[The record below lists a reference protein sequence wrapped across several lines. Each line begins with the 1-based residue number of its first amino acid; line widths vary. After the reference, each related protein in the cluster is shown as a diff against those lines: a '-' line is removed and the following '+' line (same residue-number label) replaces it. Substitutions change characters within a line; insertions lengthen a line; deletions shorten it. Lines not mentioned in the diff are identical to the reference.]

1 MPPMNGDSAAL
12 AIALAHHQAGRLP
25 EAEALYRQ
33 ILGRE
38 PGNAQAWH
46 LLGVAQYQRGELAA
60 AAESLGRA
68 VALEPNAPAFH
79 CNLGNVRQAL
89 NQPDQ
94 AAGCYRRSLALNP
107 NHIEA
112 LNNLGT
118 VLESQGAREEA
129 VACYRKVLSLKPEL
143 PRAHN
148 NLGLALEGLGQRGEA
163 LACFRR
169 ALELDPGYAEA
180 HYHLG
185 NALREE
191 RQVEDAVASYRRA
204 VQLRPDFSQAHGNLG
219 NVLKEQGRLDEA
231 IAHLRKA
238 LALSPDHAE
247 THYNLGNVLKEQGRL
262 DEAAGRYRRA
272 LALRPDYP
280 EAVCALAHELE
291 HLCEWPQ
298 VAALARRVI
307 ESVEHESVDGAGAAI
322 TPFSFM
328 VLPVPTTAE
337 QQWRCARQWARR
349 RFDSLATGRGSLAAP
364 REASSKKRR
373 TIGYL
378 SADFHAHATA
388 MLIAELFEKHDRS
401 RFEII
406 AYSYGHQ
413 DAGAMRQRLA
423 SALDRFVDVKDL
435 SPEQTAKRIAHDEV
449 DILVDLK
456 GYTQHARSEILALR
470 PAPIQVNY
478 LGYPGTMGADFM
490 DYILVDDFIVP
501 PGQQPYFSERLVHL
515 PGCYQVNDSRR
526 AIAERT
532 PSRGQCDLPDQGFV
546 YCSFNNNYKITPE
559 IFDVWMRLL
568 AAVEGSV
575 LWLFEANRFAAD
587 NLRREALAR
596 GVAAERLVFA
606 PRLEPAEHLARH
618 RLADLFL
625 DTAPINAHTTAS
637 DALWAGCPVLTIAGQ
652 TFVAR
657 VAGSLLRTLD
667 LPELIA
673 TNLAEYEATALRL
686 TRDPRALAALRDR
699 LAANRTT
706 SSLFDAGQFAR
717 HLEQAYDTMYEIH
730 RAGQAPRAFAVEA
743 MNR

>member
-1 MPPMNGDSAAL
+1 METTSAAL
-12 AIALAHHQAGRLP
+12 GIALRHHQAGRLP

-33 ILGRE
+33 ILSRE

-46 LLGVAQYQRGELAA
+46 LLGVAQFQLGELAA
-60 AAESLGRA
+60 AADSLGRA
-68 VALEPNAPAFH
+68 IALEPNAPAFH
-79 CNLGNVRQAL
+79 CNLGNVHQAL
-89 NQPDQ
+89 DQPDQ
-94 AAGCYRRSLALNP
+94 AAGCYWRSLALNP
-107 NHIEA
+107 NHVEA

-118 VLESQGAREEA
+118 VLESQGARDEA
-129 VACYRKVLSLKPEL
+129 VACYRRVLTLKPDL
-143 PRAHN
+143 PQTHN

-180 HYHLG
+180 HYNLG

-191 RQVEDAVASYRRA
+191 RHVDDAVASYRRA
-204 VQLRPDFSQAHGNLG
+204 VQLRPDFSQAHSNLG

-231 IAHLRKA
+231 ISHLQQA
-238 LALSPDHAE
+238 LALNPDYAE
-247 THYNLGNVLKEQGRL
+247 AHYNLGNVLKEQGRL
-262 DEAAGRYRRA
+262 DEAVGRYRRA
-272 LALRPDYP
+272 LELRPDYP
-280 EAVCALAHELE
+280 EAVCALAHELA
-291 HLCEWPQ
+291 HFCEWSQ
-298 VAALARRVI
+298 VATLAQRVI
-307 ESVEHESVDGAGAAI
+307 ESVEREPAGGVGAAI

-349 RFDSLATGRGSLAAP
+349 RFDSSATARGRLAAP

-388 MLIAELFEKHDRS
+388 MLIAELFEKHDRN

-406 AYSYGHQ
+406 AYSYGHH
-413 DAGAMRQRLA
+413 DAGAMRERLTRA
-423 SALDRFVDVKDL
+423 VARFVDVKDL
-435 SPEQTAKRIAHDEV
+435 SPEHTAERIAHDKV

-456 GYTQHARSEILALR
+456 GYTQHARSEILAYR

-478 LGYPGTMGADFM
+478 LGYPGTMGAEFM

-501 PGQQPYFSERLVHL
+501 PDQQPYFSERLVHL

-526 AIAERT
+526 AIAEHT
-532 PSRGQCDLPDQGFV
+532 PSRSQCGLPDRGFV
-546 YCSFNNNYKITPE
+546 FCSFNNNYKTTPE
-559 IFDVWMRLL
+559 IFDVWTRLL

-575 LWLFEANRFAAD
+575 LWLFEGNRFAPD
-587 NLRREALAR
+587 NLRREVLAR

-625 DTAPINAHTTAS
+625 DTAPVNAHTTAS
-637 DALWAGCPVLTIAGQ
+637 DALWGGCPVLTIAGQ

-657 VAGSLLRTLD
+657 VAGSLLRTLG
-667 LPELIA
+667 LPALIA

-686 TRDPRALAALRDR
+686 ARDPRALAALRAR

-706 SSLFDAGQFAR
+706 SSLFDAELFAR
-717 HLEQAYDTMYEIH
+717 HLEQAYDTMCEIH
-730 RAGQAPRAFAVEA
+730 RAGQPPRGFAVEA
-743 MNR
+743 MNRV